1 MASRVHASAVVD
13 AKAELGDGVVVGPLC
28 YVGPDVC
35 VGDDTELVAHV
46 TLLGPCRLGRRNRV
60 HPFAVLGS
68 PPQDRSYEGEPTELT
83 LGDDNELRE
92 HVTVHRG
99 TRRGGGAT
107 RVGSSCLLMVGSH
120 VAHDCVVGDRV
131 TLTNGTSLGGHVR
144 VDDGAVCAGHAAVA
158 QFVRLGRLCF
168 VAGGAMVERDV
179 PPFVIAAGDR
189 ARVRALNRVGLERA
203 GVPPESRRAL
213 RRAFRMIFRSGDARA
228 KSLAAARSE
237 LGGDPF
243 VRELVDFLFESSLH

>member
-1 MASRVHASAVVD
+1 
-13 AKAELGDGVVVGPLC
+13 
-28 YVGPDVC
+28 
-35 VGDDTELVAHV
+35 
-46 TLLGPCRLGRRNRV
+46 
-60 HPFAVLGS
+60 
-68 PPQDRSYEGEPTELT
+68 
-83 LGDDNELRE
+83 
-92 HVTVHRG
+92 
-99 TRRGGGAT
+99 
-107 RVGSSCLLMVGSH
+107 
-120 VAHDCVVGDRV
+120 VVGDRV

-144 VDDGAVCAGHAAVA
+144 VADGAVCGGHAAVA

-203 GVPPESRRAL
+203 GVPLDSRRAL

-228 KSLAAARSE
+228 KALAAARSE

-243 VRELVDFLFESSLH
+243 VRELVDFLVESALH

>member
-1 MASRVHASAVVD
+1 
-13 AKAELGDGVVVGPLC
+13 
-28 YVGPDVC
+28 
-35 VGDDTELVAHV
+35 
-46 TLLGPCRLGRRNRV
+46 
-60 HPFAVLGS
+60 
-68 PPQDRSYEGEPTELT
+68 
-83 LGDDNELRE
+83 
-92 HVTVHRG
+92 
-99 TRRGGGAT
+99 
-107 RVGSSCLLMVGSH
+107 MVGSH
-120 VAHDCVVGDRV
+120 VAHDCSVGDRV

-144 VDDGAVCAGHAAVA
+144 VDDGAVCGGHAAVA

-203 GVPPESRRAL
+203 GVSLESRGAL

-228 KSLAAARSE
+228 KALAEVRSE

-243 VRELVDFLFESSLH
+243 VRELVDFLVESSLH